1 MSKNLSQQTLPRK
14 GGRVREH
21 RKIHAW
27 ILKKTQWRIPLKKNL
42 QDKQLKQ
49 PPAVKQYKIIQ
60 AGTLVKSSTKMYV
73 FMWPIVLGPWVCMSV
88 YSPE

>member
-1 MSKNLSQQTLPRK
+1 MLKNLSQQTLPRK

-21 RKIHAW
+21 RKIHAVSW
-27 ILKKTQWRIPLKKNL
+27 KNPVENTTKKNL

-60 AGTLVKSSTKMYV
+60 AGTLVKSSIEMYV
-73 FMWPIVLGPWVCMSV
+73 FMWPIVLGPWVCMFQ
-88 YSPE
+88 